1 MTKPTVLSLFCG
13 CGSFDLGFTE
23 AGFDIP
29 LALDISKEAVDSYNH
44 NRSKSAAEVCDLS
57 EAAPEH
63 VAERLAK
70 RSTRERLCGIIG
82 GAPCQSFSNGNV
94 HQREGDQRHELPIYF
109 SKLLHFFNRRNR
121 LDFFVF
127 ENVKGIN
134 SARHVKTFGRFKKL
148 FEKAGFTLAEG
159 LLDAVDFAVPQR
171 RARVFVVGINSKKYN
186 NREFVFPAPR
196 VATYK
201 TVKSVLGGLT
211 DPAFFSRD
219 LKRKDIPLHANHWTM
234 HPKSKKFFNG
244 LLRNGL
250 SKGRSFR
257 VLRWDNPSWAVAY
270 GNREI
275 HVHPCGTRRLSVYE
289 AMLLQGFPKR
299 YELQG
304 SLSAQIKQVSDSVP
318 RQVGRAIA
326 CELIRQL
333 KLSK

>member
-1 MTKPTVLSLFCG
+1 MTKPAVLSLFCG

-29 LALDISKEAVDSYNH
+29 LALDISKDAVNSYNH

-57 EAAPEH
+57 EATPEQ
-63 VAERLAK
+63 VAERLARRK
-70 RSTRERLCGIIG
+70 GGKSLSGIVG

-94 HQREGDQRHELPIYF
+94 HQRLNDHRHELPIYF
-109 SKLLHFFNRRNR
+109 SKLLSFFNRRDK

-134 SARHVKTFGRFKKL
+134 SKRHLETFGRFKRL

-159 LLDAVDFAVPQR
+159 LLDAADFAVPQHR
-171 RARVFVVGINSKKYN
+171 PRVFVVGINSQKYN
-186 NREFVFPAPR
+186 NREFVFPVPKL
-196 VATYK
+196 VTYK
-201 TVKSVLGGLT
+201 TVKGALGGLA
-211 DPAFFSRD
+211 DPAFFARD
-219 LKRKDIPLHANHWTM
+219 LKRKDIPLHPNHWTM
-234 HPKSKKFFNG
+234 RPKSKKFSNG

-250 SKGRSFR
+250 AKGRSFR

-289 AMLLQGFPKR
+289 AMLLQGFPKH

>member
-1 MTKPTVLSLFCG
+1 MTKPAVLSLFCG

-23 AGFDIP
+23 AGFSIP
-29 LALDISKEAVDSYNH
+29 LALDINKQAVDSYNH

-57 EAAPEH
+57 EATPEQ

-70 RSTRERLCGIIG
+70 RRSGGRLSGIIG

-94 HQREGDQRHELPIYF
+94 HQRQDDQRHELPVYF
-109 SKLLHFFNRRNR
+109 SKLLNFFNRRNM

-134 SARHVKTFGRFKKL
+134 SVRHLETFGRFKRL
-148 FEKAGFTLAEG
+148 FAKAGFTLAEG
-159 LLDAVDFAVPQR
+159 LLDAADFAVPQR
-171 RARVFVVGINSKKYN
+171 RPRIFVVGINSKKYG
-186 NREFVFPAPR
+186 NREFVLPVPKQTSYR
-196 VATYK
+196 
-201 TVKSVLGGLT
+201 TVQSVLGGLVE
-211 DPAFFSRD
+211 PAFFARD
-219 LKRKDIPLHANHWTM
+219 LQRTDIPLHPNHWTM
-234 HPKSKKFFNG
+234 RPKSKKFSNG
-244 LLRNGL
+244 LLRNRL
-250 SKGRSFR
+250 AQGRSFR
-257 VLRWDNPSWAVAY
+257 VLRWNHPSWTVAY

-289 AMLLQGFPKR
+289 AMLLQGFPKH

-304 SLSAQIKQVSDSVP
+304 SLSAQINQVSDSVP

-333 KLSK
+333 KL